1 MIDVKIVTPNGTYK
15 EFSTPFINI
24 TSKDGE
30 RGILP
35 NHVPVVFMIDI
46 GKLQTKEND
55 VDHLYA
61 VNGGM
66 FYFEN
71 NRATILVDTIEA
83 KEDIDLNRAIASK
96 DRQLSKLEKKDP
108 NIDLKR
114 AEVALKKAMNRIKI
128 AS

>member
-1 MIDVKIVTPNGTYK
+1 MIDVKVVTPNGIYK
-15 EFSTPFINI
+15 EFKTPFINI

-46 GKLQTKEND
+46 GKLETGENNGR
-55 VDHLYA
+55 HLYA

-71 NRATILVDTIEA
+71 NRATILVDSIEA
-83 KEDIDLNRAIASK
+83 REDIDLNRAIASK
-96 DRQLSKLEKKDP
+96 ERQLEKLSKKDP

-114 AEVALKKAMNRIKI
+114 AEVALKRAMNRIKI

>member
-1 MIDVKIVTPNGTYK
+1 MIDVKVVTPNGIYK
-15 EFSTPFINI
+15 EFKTPFINI

-46 GKLQTKEND
+46 GKLETGENNGR
-55 VDHLYA
+55 HLYA

-71 NRATILVDTIEA
+71 NMATILVDSIEA
-83 KEDIDLNRAIASK
+83 REDIDLNRA
-96 DRQLSKLEKKDP
+96 
-108 NIDLKR
+108 
-114 AEVALKKAMNRIKI
+114 EVALKRAMNRIKI

>member
-1 MIDVKIVTPNGTYK
+1 MIDVKIVTPHGTYK
-15 EFSTPFINI
+15 EFNTPFINI

-46 GKLQTKEND
+46 GKLETNEDNM
-55 VDHLYA
+55 DHLYA

-71 NRATILVDTIEA
+71 NKATILVDTIEA
-83 KEDIDLNRAIASK
+83 KEDIDLKRAIASK

-114 AEVALKKAMNRIKI
+114 AEVALKRALNRIKI